1 MFNYLPLLIVFGF
14 LAVFDLLD
22 SKRINILFILIGAF
36 VLFFMNN
43 FTLLKGTMFL
53 IGVFSIIILFF
64 IKSLGMGDKIVLSA
78 SFLIYPFYWM
88 WLILTVAILISK
100 PVLKIKSFFYSLF
113 HKERVSVAFYPFLF
127 ISTLLIVII
136 MNTIKII

>member
-43 FTLLKGTMFL
+43 FTLLKG
-53 IGVFSIIILFF
+53 
-64 IKSLGMGDKIVLSA
+64 
-78 SFLIYPFYWM
+78 
-88 WLILTVAILISK
+88 
-100 PVLKIKSFFYSLF
+100 KSFFYSLF